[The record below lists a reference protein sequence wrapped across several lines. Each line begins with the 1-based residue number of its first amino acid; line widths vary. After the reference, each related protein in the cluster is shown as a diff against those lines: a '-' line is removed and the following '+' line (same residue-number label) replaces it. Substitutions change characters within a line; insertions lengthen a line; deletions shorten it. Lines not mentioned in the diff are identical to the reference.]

1 MADDDFDKLQQQYHD
16 ATIDERNR
24 LWPDF
29 IRAIRERYPGF
40 LEEVDRKFRNG
51 DYLRAILEECMKRV
65 FARPDLDG
73 GRKANAQEDAA
84 VAMAV
89 FDEFQQA
96 DSRWRELA
104 FELATRTLLTGLR
117 AGLSPKE
124 VENLRIDFARKGG
137 TTRKKEKP
145 AVAHARELAHE
156 IAEENPTSPSVWI
169 ADQIPQRWRLRGVAC
184 PKDGWLVTLVRRWR
198 RNGVVPRRAG
208 PSRRQTH
215 PLKRFRRF

>member
-1 MADDDFDKLQQQYHD
+1 MTDDDFDKLQQRYHD

-29 IRAIRERYPGF
+29 IPAIRERYPGF

-117 AGLSPKE
+117 VGLNPDE
-124 VENLRIDFARKGG
+124 VENLRAEARSELGRKGG
-137 TTRKKEKP
+137 KASGPGRQAKRSLWTP
-145 AVAHARELAHE
+145 HATELAME
-156 IAEENPTSPSVWI
+156 AYSRDSNASNETI
-169 ADQIPQRWRLRGVAC
+169 ADSISDNWKLKTPKCPGHRTLTEFVSELRPDILPQRTGS
-184 PKDGWLVTLVRRWR
+184 
-198 RNGVVPRRAG
+198 PR
-208 PSRRQTH
+208 
-215 PLKRFRRF
+215 K